1 MTDKPNH
8 FPERLALLADL
19 NAAQYLTDGLLTGK
33 EDVPAIALNKV
44 SEPLP
49 YAEESRAELEPLRDL
64 VDDALHAFR
73 DERPTVA
80 DAWLAPRLHAT
91 LRLSR
96 REAADRRFW
105 NYLALG
111 VAPDYVVW
119 RHLPELGKDGK
130 PPKVAADRFRGAY
143 YKQAFARLWW
153 AAELFRNGSDYAPVV
168 TACGNQEMLNTV
180 LRMDVIDHRP
190 TAQAMVRLMMRGTVK
205 TGREVNALAPAIN
218 ASAATLM
225 YDVMAPDEERDARP
239 LLAWIDAA
247 ESAPAVGRRT
257 LPLGPH
263 EAKAPEASVES
274 LADHFAELFA
284 EAPVR
289 GRPTVDEGEGEER

>member
-1 MTDKPNH
+1 MTDKPSH

-19 NAAQYLTDGLLTGK
+19 NAAQYLTEGLLTGK
-33 EDVPAIALNKV
+33 EDVPAIALNKIT
-44 SEPLP
+44 EPLP
-49 YAEESRAELEPLRDL
+49 HTEESRAELEPVRDL
-64 VDDALHAFR
+64 VDDAMHGFR
-73 DERPTVA
+73 DGKPTAA

-119 RHLPELGKDGK
+119 RHLSEPKKDGEL
-130 PPKVAADRFRGAY
+130 PKVAADRFRGSA

-153 AAELFRNGSDYAPVV
+153 AAELFRDGSDYAPVV
-168 TACGNQEMLNTV
+168 TVCTNQDMLNTS
-180 LRMDVIDHRP
+180 LRLDVIDHRP
-190 TAQAMVRLMMRGTVK
+190 TAQAMVRLIERGTVR
-205 TGREVNALAPAIN
+205 TGRDVNALAAAIN

-225 YDVMAPDEERDARP
+225 YDVVAPDAERDGQP
-239 LLAWIDAA
+239 LLAWIEAA
-247 ESAPAVGRRT
+247 ESAPAVPRRT
-257 LPLGPH
+257 LPDGPN
-263 EAKAPEASVES
+263 EEKAPETSVAA
-274 LADHFAELFA
+274 LVDHFAELFA

-289 GRPTVDEGEGEER
+289 GKATADEGTVDLT